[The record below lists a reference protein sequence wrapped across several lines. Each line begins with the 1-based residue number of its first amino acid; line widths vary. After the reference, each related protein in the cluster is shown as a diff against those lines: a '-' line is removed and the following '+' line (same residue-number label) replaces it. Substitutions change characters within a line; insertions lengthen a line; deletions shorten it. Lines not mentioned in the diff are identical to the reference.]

1 MGPAKR
7 TLHDGIGVPSRPC
20 MIVVCM
26 SATLVIS
33 GWPVEAPPH
42 TVVSA
47 GTGYSGMTWP
57 SGLVYATVPPS
68 PCSPWQRAHPK
79 PVGFSSEETWNHIS
93 PRSTDRAASSRSS
106 SAFCPGSP
114 SQITASHGAIRSMN
128 ATPRAMVRSMC
139 WRSRTSSAGPG
150 RIPGGMSGPR
160 AAARRRM
167 ANMMRPPM
175 NARATATPTISARV
189 AAVDSA
195 RGVTSLAPDRHA
207 ERSLRLLLD
216 RVGATRRTVD
226 PRARVHADQAVLHDD
241 PEPVH
246 PARRRTVPVLPGAV
260 VLRAMAGALEP
271 LALDAEGHPA
281 PEVDAL
287 LVQRHEAVADQAL
300 VDGVRL
306 FALVRDQVE
315 AAGPVVEGLVVGI
328 DLLLDRVRGE
338 VQVDHRSEPA
348 AQVRPHERD
357 AGRAELRGEQPH
369 RGEQRPPEEVTPGDR
384 RGPFRLAGRFGLG
397 ARDLPRGGLPENRP
411 GLPRTDERPPPPP
424 CRDRMNAPTSSRR
437 NSPISAATMMMAN
450 VSLIGRRTPSRTT
463 ATRS

>member
-1 MGPAKR
+1 M
-7 TLHDGIGVPSRPC
+7 DS
-20 MIVVCM
+20 
-26 SATLVIS
+26 
-33 GWPVEAPPH
+33 
-42 TVVSA
+42 
-47 GTGYSGMTWP
+47 P
-57 SGLVYATVPPS
+57 SGVVNGVVPPS
-68 PCSPWQRAHPK
+68 ACSPWQRAHPK
-79 PVGFSSEETWNHIS
+79 PVGFSSDETWNHIS

-315 AAGPVVEGLVVGI
+315 AAGPVPP
-328 DLLLDRVRGE
+328 
-338 VQVDHRSEPA
+338 PA
-348 AQVRPHERD
+348 AAAR
-357 AGRAELRGEQPH
+357 LR
-369 RGEQRPPEEVTPGDR
+369 T
-384 RGPFRLAGRFGLG
+384 
-397 ARDLPRGGLPENRP
+397 LPRP
-411 GLPRTDERPPPPP
+411 DERPHQQQEEQPDQRGHDDDGECLSHRSKNTPSDHGHTKLKPGP
-424 CRDRMNAPTSSRR
+424 RKNAPMMVRIMKNISSIV
-437 NSPISAATMMMAN
+437 NSTMASLRSPGFELGLRSA
-450 VSLIGRRTPSRTT
+450 
-463 ATRS
+463 

>member
-1 MGPAKR
+1 M
-7 TLHDGIGVPSRPC
+7 DS
-20 MIVVCM
+20 
-26 SATLVIS
+26 
-33 GWPVEAPPH
+33 
-42 TVVSA
+42 
-47 GTGYSGMTWP
+47 P
-57 SGLVYATVPPS
+57 SGVVNGVVPPS
-68 PCSPWQRAHPK
+68 ACSPWQRAHPK
-79 PVGFSSEETWNHIS
+79 PVGFSSDETWNHIS

-300 VDGVRL
+300 VDGARL

-315 AAGPVVEGLVVGI
+315 AAGPEVEGLVGGI

-384 RGPFRLAGRFGLG
+384 RGPFRLAGRLGLG
-397 ARDLPRGGLPENRP
+397 ARHLPRGGLPEHRR
-411 GLPRTDERPPPPP
+411 GLPRPDERPHQQQEEQPDQRGHDDDGECLSHRSKNSVGTITPATIGWKYRSSSWRP
-424 CRDRMNAPTSSRR
+424 RKYHGALDGFGVRFGLASSRSGALT
-437 NSPISAATMMMAN
+437 NVENTISAAVTMI
-450 VSLIGRRTPSRTT
+450 SDSSSWISK
-463 ATRS
+463 